1 MGLKDQVNAKRITN
15 FGDQFNANTPSNG
28 EERIMEFIPINIS
41 KHKDYVI
48 PFRKDSFIVS
58 FGTDKDSGDEN
69 KYLDWL
75 KQQIEKKT
83 KGFALVEQTYYKNR
97 TSIYLGFPLFIS
109 KSTLYFNRAKRILKL
124 L

>member
-1 MGLKDQVNAKRITN
+1 MGLKGQVSAKRITN
-15 FGDQFNANTPSNG
+15 FSDEFNANTHSNG

-58 FGTDKDSGDEN
+58 FGTDKDFGDEN

-75 KQQIEKKT
+75 QQQIEKNPKV
-83 KGFALVEQTYYKNR
+83 LR
-97 TSIYLGFPLFIS
+97 
-109 KSTLYFNRAKRILKL
+109 
-124 L
+124 